1 MLYYNFFVHSNSRAS
16 FHPICAREAGNR
28 LEIWGKHGCDTVELR
43 AFCSK
48 HSDIQDSGR
57 PINGGNINA
66 ADPPTRVEVGAQGT
80 CSDISRNSELQ
91 ELESPRSEFDRSA
104 TNIVESGRTERSTD
118 NEKTRSEFLSFVLIL
133 KKLIN
138 LGKVDVKNV
147 AAEIWDKIV
156 KWLSQHAHMGTRD
169 RCGNIKSTNTTRSER
184 RAANCTEGIVML
196 DSDIV
201 DPAEICT
208 DRTGPQPNAW
218 LHPTATQSAA
228 AFLHLP
234 VEDEIWGRNGGGQRS
249 DGRCDLVPWANKFVT
264 IASMHCKLLM

>member
-1 MLYYNFFVHSNSRAS
+1 FFVHSNSRAS
-16 FHPICAREAGNR
+16 FHPICAREVGNR

-66 ADPPTRVEVGAQGT
+66 ADPPVLGAQGT

-104 TNIVESGRTERSTD
+104 TNIVESGMTERSTD
-118 NEKTRSEFLSFVLIL
+118 NEKNRSESLSFVLIL

-138 LGKVDVKNV
+138 LGKVDVKDV
-147 AAEIWDKIV
+147 VAEIGVNPDALNAK
-156 KWLSQHAHMGTRD
+156 LMEPQACTS
-169 RCGNIKSTNTTRSER
+169 IKKFKAPLTVLKC